1 MTGSGAWPS
10 LRLDVPLVGQVQQ
23 MDCWYAGACMLAYY
37 RAPGPR
43 LGLPKA
49 WQADRGIQA
58 SAWGRLA
65 RTEGLVPVPK
75 PSNRHQAD
83 KFVLYR
89 WLLDYG
95 PIWCAGD
102 WFGFGHVIV
111 LTGIEADTIYLND
124 PDDGVGGPNGSV
136 KTNTVA
142 WFNSHLYWSVENCLL
157 YKPA

>member
-1 MTGSGAWPS
+1 
-10 LRLDVPLVGQVQQ
+10 
-23 MDCWYAGACMLAYY
+23 
-37 RAPGPR
+37 
-43 LGLPKA
+43 LPKA

-58 SAWGRLA
+58 TAWGRLA
-65 RTEGLVPVPK
+65 RAEGLMPVPK
-75 PSNRHQAD
+75 PSNQHVAD

-111 LTGIEADTIYLND
+111 LTGVEADTIYLND
-124 PDDGVGGPNGSV
+124 PDDGVGGPDGSA

-142 WFNSHLYWSVENCLL
+142 WFNSHLYWGFENCLL
-157 YKPA
+157 YRPA